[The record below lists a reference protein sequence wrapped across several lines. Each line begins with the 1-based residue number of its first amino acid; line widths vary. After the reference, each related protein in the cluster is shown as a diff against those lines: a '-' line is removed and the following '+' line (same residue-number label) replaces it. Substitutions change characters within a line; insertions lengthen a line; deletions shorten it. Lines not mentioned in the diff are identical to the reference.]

1 MPVWLWVLLG
11 LTALGSVLWLLEDAT
26 GLDVTERF
34 GKTLA
39 ILFILAVLAGLVF
52 SFVNADWQ

>member
-11 LTALGSVLWLLEDAT
+11 LSALGSVLWLLDNR
-26 GLDVTERF
+26 GLDATERF
-34 GKTLA
+34 GKALA
-39 ILFILAVLAGLVF
+39 ILFILAVIVGLIL